1 MTAQQDDVRLEQTL
15 ALLWGSHSRP
25 VGRTGLTINDFVTAA
40 IALVEEEGVE
50 ALSMRNIASRLGVR
64 PMAVYG
70 FAPGKSAIVALMVD
84 RAYEAIYSEG
94 QVPTTTD
101 WRLGLRQVAE
111 ANRALHR
118 ANAWV
123 AALQPARS
131 PMGPRELLKHERE
144 LAPLDGVGLSDFEMD
159 QALAQLLNLTTQAAR
174 LENQA
179 AAERVSTGL
188 NDVEWWVQ
196 AMPVLER
203 VVDPQRFPLTVRV
216 GRSVNDGRDGAFWG
230 DSAFDFGV
238 ERLLDGIEALIM
250 RRRAG

>member
-1 MTAQQDDVRLEQTL
+1 MTAQQDNVRLEQTL
-15 ALLWGSHSRP
+15 TLLWGSHSRP
-25 VGRTGLTINDFVTAA
+25 VGRTGMTINDFVTAA
-40 IALVEEEGVE
+40 IALVKAEGVD

-64 PMAVYG
+64 AMAAYG

-84 RAYEAIYSEG
+84 RVYDGMYPAGGE
-94 QVPTTTD
+94 PTTAD
-101 WRLGLRQVAE
+101 WRMGLRQVAE
-111 ANRALHR
+111 ANRKLHR
-118 ANAWV
+118 ANPWLAE
-123 AALQPARS
+123 LQPARS
-131 PMGPRELLKHERE
+131 PMGPREFLKHELE

-179 AAERVSTGL
+179 AADRVSTGID
-188 NDVEWWVQ
+188 DVEWWVQ

-216 GRSVNDGRDGAFWG
+216 GRTVNTARDGVFWG

-238 ERLLDGIEALIM
+238 ERLLDGIEALIL